1 MVIGR
6 YEKNMDQMLIGLLL
20 VDEEMRTANLNKD
33 KTAKRGRRNLTVT
46 SFGFY
51 FGGVARNDND
61 SLLSNGRSLLALI
74 PIRHPFCI
82 TVTTI
87 RMIHIVMS
95 VDDISIVAES
105 HRSTEQKDRFGNTR
119 LSASR
124 RNHPRSR

>member
-1 MVIGR
+1 M
-6 YEKNMDQMLIGLLL
+6 LL
-20 VDEEMRTANLNKD
+20 VGEEMRTANLNKD
-33 KTAKRGRRNLTVT
+33 KTAKRGKRNLTVT

-61 SLLSNGRSLLALI
+61 SLLSNGRSPFSLLALV

-82 TVTTI
+82 TVTTV

-119 LSASR
+119 LSVSR
-124 RNHPRSR
+124 RNHSRSR